1 MGISIDTLV
10 LIQDIQLLC
19 FTSVFGILAWQQWSD
34 PTKRWVFYSFLANC
48 LGAAIDLSPVHLP
61 RLISQGIEP
70 MTFSLSYA
78 VLNVALVYFERRARI
93 AIWIS
98 AGLLLLSLPI
108 FLAWSSNASPV
119 RSSSLGDLMIA
130 VECAITPAILL
141 TGKERS
147 TRAPRLLMGSFF
159 VVFALIEF
167 VRAWVAFGL
176 HADPD
181 AAFARL
187 VYISAVSYVVNVS
200 LLPLGV
206 IWLMNSRLEA
216 ELQQQVVV
224 DPLTNVFNRRGFTPA
239 LDREIAHY
247 KRFQEDF
254 SLVLFD
260 LDDYKPLNDTYGHA
274 AGDTVL
280 AAIAETVRSRLR
292 ETDVLA
298 RLGGDEFLILL
309 PRTTLAAAQFT
320 VELLHRALQEKQH
333 MISGNPVQVTASW
346 GITNTSVCANADAE
360 KLLSEADTALYRAK
374 KSGRDRVCIYSPD
387 DLDYAETQAR

>member
-1 MGISIDTLV
+1 MSISIDTLV

-19 FTSVFGILAWQQWSD
+19 FTTVFGILAWQRWSD
-34 PTKRWVFYSFLANC
+34 PIRRWVFYSFLANC

-61 RLISQGIEP
+61 RVVIQGIEP
-70 MTFSLSYA
+70 MTFALSYA
-78 VLNVALVYFERRARI
+78 VLNVAFVYFERRGKI

-98 AGLLLLSLPI
+98 AGFLLLSLPL
-108 FLAWSSNASPV
+108 FLVWGGNASPV
-119 RSSSLGDLMIA
+119 LGSALGDLMIA
-130 VECAITPAILL
+130 VECTITSAILL
-141 TGKERS
+141 GCKERS
-147 TRAPRLLMGSFF
+147 TRAPRLLMGGFF
-159 VVFALIEF
+159 VVFVVIEF

-181 AAFARL
+181 RAFANL

-206 IWLMNSRLEA
+206 IWMMNIRLEA
-216 ELQQQVVV
+216 ELQQQIAV
-224 DPLTNVFNRRGFTPA
+224 DPLTNVYNRRGLAPA

-247 KRFQEDF
+247 KRYREDF

-260 LDDYKPLNDTYGHA
+260 LDHFKMLNDTYGHA

-280 AAIAETVRSRLR
+280 AAIAETVRTHLR

-298 RLGGDEFLILL
+298 RLGGEEFLILL

-320 VELLHRALQEKQH
+320 VELLHRAMQEKRH

-346 GITNTSVCANADAE
+346 GITNTSGAASADAQ
-360 KLLSEADTALYRAK
+360 KLMSQADTALYRAK
-374 KSGRDRVCIYSPD
+374 KSGRDRVCTYSPED
-387 DLDYAETQAR
+387 VEYAETQTG

>member
-1 MGISIDTLV
+1 MSISIDTLV

-19 FTSVFGILAWQQWSD
+19 FTLVFGILAWQRWSD
-34 PTKRWVFYSFLANC
+34 ATKRWVFYSFLANC

-61 RLISQGIEP
+61 KLISQGIEP

-78 VLNVALVYFERRARI
+78 VLNVAFVYFERRARI

-98 AGLLLLSLPI
+98 AGLLLFSLPV
-108 FLAWSSNASPV
+108 FVAWSSNASPV
-119 RSSSLGDLMIA
+119 WSSSLGDLMIA
-130 VECAITPAILL
+130 MECAITPAILL

-159 VVFALIEF
+159 AVFTLVEF

-181 AAFARL
+181 AAFPRL

-216 ELQQQVVV
+216 ELQQQIVV

-239 LDREIAHY
+239 LDRELAHY
-247 KRFQEDF
+247 KRYQEDF
-254 SLVLFD
+254 TLVLFD
-260 LDDYKPLNDTYGHA
+260 LDHFKQLNDTYGHA

-280 AAIAETVRSRLR
+280 ATVAETIRTRLR
-292 ETDVLA
+292 ETDVFA
-298 RLGGDEFLILL
+298 RLGGEEFLILL
-309 PRTTLAAAQFT
+309 PRTTLAAAQLT
-320 VELLHRALQEKQH
+320 VELLHQAIREKRH
-333 MISGNPVQVTASW
+333 MLSGNPVKMTASW
-346 GITNTSVCANADAE
+346 GITSTSECENADAQ
-360 KLLSEADTALYRAK
+360 KLLSQVDTALYRAK
-374 KSGRDRVCIYSPD
+374 KGGRDRICTYSSED
-387 DLDYAETQAR
+387 FDFAEIQAR

>member
-1 MGISIDTLV
+1 MAISIDTLV

-19 FTSVFGILAWQQWSD
+19 FTVVFAILAWQRWSD

-61 RLISQGIEP
+61 KLFSQGIEP

-78 VLNVALVYFERRARI
+78 VLNVALVHFERRVKI
-93 AIWIS
+93 AGWIS
-98 AGLLLLSLPI
+98 GGLLLLSLPI
-108 FLAWSSNASPV
+108 FVAWSGDASPV
-119 RSSSLGDLMIA
+119 RGSSLGDLMIA

-147 TRAPRLLMGSFF
+147 TRAPRWLMGSFF
-159 VVFALIEF
+159 IVFTLVES

-181 AAFARL
+181 TAFPKL
-187 VYISAVSYVVNVS
+187 VFISAVSYVVNVS

-216 ELQQQVVV
+216 ELQQQIVV
-224 DPLTNVFNRRGFTPA
+224 DPLTNVYNRRGFTPA
-239 LDREIAHY
+239 LDRELAHY
-247 KRFQEDF
+247 KRYQEDF

-260 LDDYKPLNDTYGHA
+260 LDHFKQLNDTYGHA

-280 AAIAETVRSRLR
+280 AAIADTVRTSLR

-298 RLGGDEFLILL
+298 RLGGEEFLILL
-309 PRTTLAAAQFT
+309 PRTTLTSAQLT
-320 VELLHRALQEKQH
+320 VEILHETIREKRY
-333 MISGNPVQVTASW
+333 MLSGDAVQMTASW
-346 GITNTSVCANADAE
+346 GITSTSECTNADAQ
-360 KLLSEADTALYRAK
+360 KLLSQADTALYRAK
-374 KSGRDRVCIYSPD
+374 KSGRDRVCTYSPD
-387 DLDYAETQAR
+387 EFDYAETQAR